1 MANIILLKISALLSA
16 SVVNLKRIKILFL
29 LSFLSVF
36 PPHFNP
42 FFRGGFWIGAREKK
56 REGACFPLEVKTAL
70 ELAGAR
76 PQAAA
81 CASQAEASYRLL
93 YTFVFPF
100 CIDL

>member
-1 MANIILLKISALLSA
+1 MNIIS
-16 SVVNLKRIKILFL
+16 SVYGPLIFLFCKMPAYAFCILF
-29 LSFLSVF
+29 
-36 PPHFNP
+36 
-42 FFRGGFWIGAREKK
+42 FWGGAREKK

>member
-1 MANIILLKISALLSA
+1 MP
-16 SVVNLKRIKILFL
+16 SVY
-29 LSFLSVF
+29 
-36 PPHFNP
+36 
-42 FFRGGFWIGAREKK
+42 FFFGGGAREKK

>member
-1 MANIILLKISALLSA
+1 MGEPLLPLWTNFFSFIF
-16 SVVNLKRIKILFL
+16 FL

-70 ELAGAR
+70 EPAGAR

-81 CASQAEASYRLL
+81 CASQAEASY
-93 YTFVFPF
+93 FP
-100 CIDL
+100 L